1 MAEIACFRTSAGPHT
16 IRFPGLTFLGQYS
29 FMTALQVAGV
39 RLVLYSFFTVEYF
52 VVLFECDQSAVSL
65 ILVWGIPVLGL
76 L

>member
-1 MAEIACFRTSAGPHT
+1 MVSGSDLLGSVFIHDGHAGSWSEV
-16 IRFPGLTFLGQYS
+16 GVVFL
-29 FMTALQVAGV
+29 FAVV
-39 RLVLYSFFTVEYF
+39 YF

>member
-1 MAEIACFRTSAGPHT
+1 
-16 IRFPGLTFLGQYS
+16 
-29 FMTALQVAGV
+29 MTALQVAGV